1 MNMRFLCTALAAVT
15 LAASLLAQGQLS
27 RKVDVV
33 LQDATLEAAV
43 RALGEQTGMNF
54 VIRPSD
60 SYGRISLTLKDTTAE
75 QAIKYIAEAAGAY
88 AVQDEGGV
96 WVLRPGSAPA
106 QSGGTTV
113 AANLAPIL
121 KRPVVIERI
130 AANHLGADYL
140 LHLLAESRGQ
150 FRNNDWD
157 DMFNFGNQILG
168 FSNQGMQSAPRPD
181 TVAPVGQPVYDQRT
195 PLRGIDSITLPGE
208 SAPQGIPGGGGGGG
222 QGGGGNFGGGGGQG
236 GQGGGGN
243 FDLGL
248 EGGTGLVPEGIDR
261 VVWDPATNSLLVFGT
276 ADAISELRGVIE
288 RLDVAPRQVLIKLEF
303 VTTSRSLETS
313 LGIDW
318 LYTRGTIFAGNRPG
332 SFARTSDP
340 VFINYSTG
348 NVATRLRTFL
358 SEGNGRV
365 VSAPIVRT
373 LENQPAFLFSQV
385 QTTIF
390 SATTQNGPGGITT
403 TFNPIPITSST
414 FINVKPR
421 VNGDGTITMFLTPQ
435 VSEFGE
441 IRRSPDGTEIPDL
454 LNQGL
459 AVVTTVKDGETI
471 ALGGLTRKQDR
482 VSTSRIPLLSDLP
495 IIGRLFRGQNKSYNT
510 QELIIFVTPKIVAA
524 DENGLGG
531 P

>member
-33 LQDATLEAAV
+33 LQDASLEAAV

-60 SYGRISLTLKDTTAE
+60 AYGRISLTLKDTTAE

-96 WVLRPGSAPA
+96 WILRPGSAPA

-113 AANLAPIL
+113 SPDLSPIL

-140 LHLLAESRGQ
+140 LFLLKKSEGQ
-150 FRNNDWD
+150 FRNSDWD

-168 FSNQGMQSAPRPD
+168 FSNQGMQAPPKPD
-181 TVAPVGQPVYDQRT
+181 TIVGMGQPVYNGRDA
-195 PLRGIDSITLPGE
+195 ISLPTEG
-208 SAPQGIPGGGGGGG
+208 ANQGIPGGGGGGGG
-222 QGGGGNFGGGGGQG
+222 QGGGGFGQGGGQG

-390 SATTQNGPGGITT
+390 SATTSNGPGGITT
-403 TFNPIPITSST
+403 TFNPIPIRQAPS
-414 FINVKPR
+414 
-421 VNGDGTITMFLTPQ
+421 LT
-435 VSEFGE
+435 
-441 IRRSPDGTEIPDL
+441 
-454 LNQGL
+454 
-459 AVVTTVKDGETI
+459 
-471 ALGGLTRKQDR
+471 
-482 VSTSRIPLLSDLP
+482 
-495 IIGRLFRGQNKSYNT
+495 
-510 QELIIFVTPKIVAA
+510 
-524 DENGLGG
+524 
-531 P
+531 

>member
-33 LQDATLEAAV
+33 LQDASLEAAV

-60 SYGRISLTLKDTTAE
+60 AYGRISLTLKDTTAE

-96 WVLRPGSAPA
+96 WILRPGSAPA

-113 AANLAPIL
+113 SPDLSPIL

-140 LHLLAESRGQ
+140 LFLLKKSEGQ
-150 FRNNDWD
+150 FRNSDWD

-168 FSNQGMQSAPRPD
+168 FSNQGMQAPPKPD
-181 TVAPVGQPVYDQRT
+181 TIVGMGQPVYNGRDA
-195 PLRGIDSITLPGE
+195 ISLPTEG
-208 SAPQGIPGGGGGGG
+208 ANQGIPGGGGGGGG

-390 SATTQNGPGGITT
+390 SATTSNGPGGITT

-421 VNGDGTITMFLTPQ
+421 VNGDGTITMYLTPQ

-482 VSTSRIPLLSDLP
+482 VSTSRTPLLSDLP